1 MVAVIGGLGAAL
13 AFAVTTLCASRSS
26 RMLGARSTLAWVM
39 IVGFVVAAPVAAF
52 EGVPSGLDARSA
64 GWLAASGC
72 GNVGGLLLTYA
83 ALRIGKVGI
92 VAPIVSTEGAIAAVI
107 SVAAGERLEAASY
120 AVLALI
126 AVGVVLGGAGSDE
139 DGGGRAGARPV
150 VLAAAGACFFGISLY
165 ATGRV
170 GAELPI
176 FWAVLPARLVGIV
189 AVAVPLIMTRKLTLT
204 RPAVPLVVAG
214 GLAEVAGFASY
225 VIGARHGLA
234 VSAVLA
240 SQFGGLAALVAF
252 FLYRERLRPLQVV
265 GIAVIVAGVAALS
278 AIQH

>member
-1 MVAVIGGLGAAL
+1 VVAVLGGLGAAL

-26 RMLGARSTLAWVM
+26 KLLGAWSTLAWVM

-52 EGVPSGLDARSA
+52 EGVPGGLDVRSV

-72 GNVGGLLLTYA
+72 GNVAGLLVTYA
-83 ALRIGKVGI
+83 ALRIGKVGV

-126 AVGVVLGGAGSDE
+126 AAGVVLAGAGSDE
-139 DGGGRAGARPV
+139 GGGRSSPRALL
-150 VLAAAGACFFGISLY
+150 LAVAGACLFGISLY
-165 ATGRV
+165 ATGRA

-176 FWAVLPARLVGIV
+176 FWAVLPARLVGVV
-189 AVAVPLIMTRKLTLT
+189 AVAVPLIVTRRLTLT

-214 GLAEVAGFASY
+214 GLAEVAGFALY
-225 VIGARHGLA
+225 VVGARHGLA
-234 VSAVLA
+234 VSAVLV
-240 SQFGGLAALVAF
+240 SQFGGLAALIAF
-252 FLYRERLRPLQVV
+252 FLYRERLRPLQVA
-265 GIAVIVAGVAALS
+265 GIAVIVVGVAALTVL
-278 AIQH
+278 QQ